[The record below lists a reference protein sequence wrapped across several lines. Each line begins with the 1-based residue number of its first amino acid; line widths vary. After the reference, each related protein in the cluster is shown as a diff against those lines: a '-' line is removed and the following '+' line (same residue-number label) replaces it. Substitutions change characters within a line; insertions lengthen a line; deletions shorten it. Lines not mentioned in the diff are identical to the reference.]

1 MTKEIFFDLLTKE
14 VATYKSFLETGSE
27 DWIIKGFID
36 IDRNVYTITND
47 TKVVSKVIEIILIPK
62 LLAFAE
68 KNGLELELPSK

>member
-62 LLAFAE
+62 LFLKSATYRV
-68 KNGLELELPSK
+68 

>member
-36 IDRNVYTITND
+36 IDR
-47 TKVVSKVIEIILIPK
+47 SIPLPTTQK
-62 LLAFAE
+62 LSL
-68 KNGLELELPSK
+68 KL

>member
-36 IDRNVYTITND
+36 IDRM
-47 TKVVSKVIEIILIPK
+47 SIPLPTTQK
-62 LLAFAE
+62 LSL
-68 KNGLELELPSK
+68 KL